1 MEAAVYRCGAA
12 YGPLDGPQR
21 ARSLVKELQPL
32 RGSPSDPTQ
41 WAEYSGVSTISELNM
56 RRSPAYIPG
65 FNCYFAHDSSG
76 FHLDVTMLH
85 FDYLTREVSVSSS

>member
-12 YGPLDGPQR
+12 YGPLDRPQR
-21 ARSLVKELQPL
+21 ARSLVMELQPL

-56 RRSPAYIPG
+56 PRSPGPYSW
-65 FNCYFAHDSSG
+65 FQLL
-76 FHLDVTMLH
+76 FHLDVTM
-85 FDYLTREVSVSSS
+85 FTF